1 MRKLNARRVL
11 VLGKGVSGSGA
22 AEALRLAGTECLLC
36 DENDF
41 DSVFSDAYDL
51 IVVSPSVEKNHR
63 VFDLAGKTGAEVIG
77 EIELGWRLCDKPV
90 IAVTGT
96 NGKTTVVSLI
106 GHMLGKSADACVT
119 GNIGRSFALDAA
131 ADHDAYVVET
141 SSFQLETVSR
151 FAPHIAVITNI
162 TGDHLDRHG
171 SFENYAAVK
180 LRIAEGGSAAD
191 YLALSADSV
200 PLSVLKNFFP
210 ERKVVYFSAK
220 GRVNGA
226 YALGDKLYWYDD
238 FICRRND
245 VAMLGVHNLENAL
258 AAIAA
263 AKLYGLCDRDITES
277 LKEFRT
283 GKHRMEYVGSVRG
296 VAFYDDSKG
305 TNVDATI
312 KAMRSMPS
320 SFSLIAGGSDKGYE
334 YDELFVSAPPGLKKL
349 CVIGETS
356 GKIMSAACRHGFKN
370 VVRCPSLACAVSE
383 AYHSGADSVLLSPA
397 SASFDMFENYKRRGE
412 AFVAIVEEIIKSE
425 TRR

>member
-1 MRKLNARRVL
+1 MRKLNARRAL
-11 VLGKGVSGSGA
+11 VLGKGVSGNGA
-22 AEALRLAGTECLLC
+22 AEALSIAGTEYRIC
-36 DENDF
+36 DETDF
-41 DSVFSDAYDL
+41 DAVFSDDCDL

-63 VFDLAGKTGAEVIG
+63 VFALARETGAEVIG

-96 NGKTTVVSLI
+96 NGKTTVASLI
-106 GHMLGKSADACVT
+106 GHILGKSADTCVT

-131 ADHDAYVVET
+131 SEHDAYVVEA
-141 SSFQLETVSR
+141 SSFQLENVSR

-171 SFENYAAVK
+171 SFENYAAAK
-180 LRIAEGGSAAD
+180 LRIAQGGSAAD

-200 PLSVLKNFFP
+200 PVSVLENFFP
-210 ERKVVYFSAK
+210 ERKVVYFSVK

-226 YALGDKLYWYDD
+226 YALGDKLYWYDE

-245 VAMLGVHNLENAL
+245 VAMLGIHNLENAL

-263 AKLYGLCDRDITES
+263 AKLYGIGDRDITES
-277 LKEFRT
+277 LKEFQT
-283 GKHRMEYVGSVRG
+283 GRHRMEYVGCIRG
-296 VAFYDDSKG
+296 VAFYNDSKG
-305 TNVDATI
+305 TNVDATV

-320 SFSLIAGGSDKGYE
+320 TFSLIAGGSDKGYE
-334 YDELFVSAPPGLKKL
+334 YDELFLSAPPGLKKL

-356 GKIMSAACRHGFKN
+356 GKIMEAAERRGFTN

>member
-1 MRKLNARRVL
+1 MRKLNARRAL
-11 VLGKGVSGSGA
+11 VLGKGVSGKGA
-22 AEALRLAGTECLLC
+22 AEALSIAGTEYRIC
-36 DENDF
+36 DETDF
-41 DSVFSDAYDL
+41 DTVFSDDYDL

-63 VFDLAGKTGAEVIG
+63 VFALSRETGAEVIG

-96 NGKTTVVSLI
+96 NGKTTVASLI
-106 GHMLGKSADACVT
+106 GHILGKSADTCVT

-131 ADHDAYVVET
+131 SEHDAYVVEA
-141 SSFQLETVSR
+141 SSFQLENVSR

-171 SFENYAAVK
+171 SFENYAAAK
-180 LRIAEGGSAAD
+180 LRIAQGGSAAD

-200 PLSVLKNFFP
+200 PVSVLENFFP
-210 ERKVVYFSAK
+210 ERKVVYFSVK

-226 YALGDKLYWYDD
+226 YALGDKLYWYDE

-245 VAMLGVHNLENAL
+245 VAMLGIHNLENAL

-263 AKLYGLCDRDITES
+263 AKLYGIGDRDITES
-277 LKEFRT
+277 LKEFQT
-283 GKHRMEYVGSVRG
+283 GRHRMEYVGCVRG
-296 VAFYDDSKG
+296 VAFYNDSKG
-305 TNVDATI
+305 TNVDATV

-320 SFSLIAGGSDKGYE
+320 TFSLIAGGSDKGYE
-334 YDELFVSAPPGLKKL
+334 YDELCLSAPPGLKKL

-356 GKIMSAACRHGFKN
+356 GKIMEAAERRGFTN

>member
-1 MRKLNARRVL
+1 MRKLNARRAL
-11 VLGKGVSGSGA
+11 VLGKGVSGKGA
-22 AEALRLAGTECLLC
+22 AEALSLAGTEYRIC
-36 DENDF
+36 DETDF
-41 DSVFSDAYDL
+41 DTVFSDDYDL

-63 VFDLAGKTGAEVIG
+63 VFALARETGAEVIG

-96 NGKTTVVSLI
+96 NGKTTVASLI
-106 GHMLGKSADACVT
+106 GHILGKSADTCVT
-119 GNIGRSFALDAA
+119 GNIGRSFALDAVSE
-131 ADHDAYVVET
+131 HDAYVVEA
-141 SSFQLETVSR
+141 SSFQLENVSR

-171 SFENYAAVK
+171 SFENYAAAK
-180 LRIAEGGSAAD
+180 LRIAQGGSAAD

-200 PLSVLKNFFP
+200 PVSVLENFFP
-210 ERKVVYFSAK
+210 ERKVVYFSVK

-226 YALGDKLYWYDD
+226 YALGDKLYWYDE

-245 VAMLGVHNLENAL
+245 VVMLGIHNLENAL

-263 AKLYGLCDRDITES
+263 AKLYGIGDCDITES
-277 LKEFRT
+277 LKEFQT
-283 GKHRMEYVGSVRG
+283 GRHRMEYVGCVRG
-296 VAFYDDSKG
+296 VAFYNDSKG
-305 TNVDATI
+305 TNVDATV

-320 SFSLIAGGSDKGYE
+320 TFSLIAGGSDKGYE
-334 YDELFVSAPPGLKKL
+334 YDELFLSAPPSLKKL

-356 GKIMSAACRHGFKN
+356 GKIMEAAARRGFTN

>member
-1 MRKLNARRVL
+1 MRKLNARRAL
-11 VLGKGVSGSGA
+11 VLGKGVSGKGA
-22 AEALRLAGTECLLC
+22 AEALSIAGTEYRIC
-36 DENDF
+36 DETDF
-41 DSVFSDAYDL
+41 DTVFSDDCDL

-63 VFDLAGKTGAEVIG
+63 VFALARETGAEVIG

-96 NGKTTVVSLI
+96 NGKTTVASLI
-106 GHMLGKSADACVT
+106 GHILGKSADTCVT

-131 ADHDAYVVET
+131 SEHDAYVVEA
-141 SSFQLETVSR
+141 SSFQLENVSR

-171 SFENYAAVK
+171 SFENYAAAK
-180 LRIAEGGSAAD
+180 LRIAQGGSAAD

-200 PLSVLKNFFP
+200 PVSVLENFFP
-210 ERKVVYFSAK
+210 ERKVVYFSVK

-226 YALGDKLYWYDD
+226 YALGDKLYWYDE

-245 VAMLGVHNLENAL
+245 VAMLGIHNLENAL

-263 AKLYGLCDRDITES
+263 AKLYGIGDCDITES
-277 LKEFRT
+277 LKEFQT
-283 GKHRMEYVGSVRG
+283 GRHRMEYVGCVRG
-296 VAFYDDSKG
+296 VAFYNDSKG
-305 TNVDATI
+305 TNVDATV

-320 SFSLIAGGSDKGYE
+320 TFSLIAGGSDKGYE
-334 YDELFVSAPPGLKKL
+334 YDELFLSAPPGLKKL

-356 GKIMSAACRHGFKN
+356 GKIMEAAERRGFTN